1 MNNNISCT
9 STDCKCELFKEIGI
23 CKHFWKENITNI
35 YNLAIT
41 DNYIYFKLKEI
52 NLKQQKI
59 FKPTIDIDC
68 ITDCDTPIFLS
79 SNSLDFNFDNIIVD
93 EIDRLNPEKCHLH
106 SKNKDIDKTNAKCIG
121 CRVGINEN
129 QV

>member
-1 MNNNISCT
+1 MNSCT

-23 CKHFWKENITNI
+23 CKHFWKENISEI

-52 NLKQQKI
+52 NLTLKQRKKI
-59 FKPTIDIDC
+59 KPTIDISCLTDC
-68 ITDCDTPIFLS
+68 ITPPLLS
-79 SNSLDFNFDNIIVD
+79 ISSCDFNFDNIIVD
-93 EIDRLNPEKCHLH
+93 EIDRLNPEKCPLH
-106 SKNKDIDKTNAKCIG
+106 SKNNDEDKINAKCIG